1 MDISN
6 MDLAFNPRGR
16 RGGLPIHN
24 ILVELTV
31 WLQNVAYKHRQRRQI
46 PPPAGMS
53 DHLFRD
59 IGLSRLGR
67 RFDPHGDV

>member
-16 RGGLPIHN
+16 RGGSSIHN
-24 ILVELTV
+24 ILVELAV

-46 PPPAGMS
+46 PPP
-53 DHLFRD
+53 
-59 IGLSRLGR
+59 R
-67 RFDPHGDV
+67 RV

>member
-6 MDLAFNPRGR
+6 MDLAFSPGGR
-16 RGGLPIHN
+16 RGGSPIHN
-24 ILVELTV
+24 TLVELAM

-46 PPPAGMS
+46 PPPAGIS
-53 DHLFRD
+53 DHLLRD